1 MKFRR
6 HQHGFSLPEALV
18 ALTLLSSSLAT
29 TALMLVQAVR
39 HEREAACRAAAV
51 RLAGSLAEQ
60 LRLLRRSDGQP
71 LQAIADASE
80 PASCLAAADCAVESD
95 AADVLAAWRN
105 EVAASLPADSNARVS
120 VLGQAPASYLI
131 QIDWP
136 DVAGPEPSALRLAI
150 EP

>member
-1 MKFRR
+1 
-6 HQHGFSLPEALV
+6 
-18 ALTLLSSSLAT
+18 
-29 TALMLVQAVR
+29 
-39 HEREAACRAAAV
+39 
-51 RLAGSLAEQ
+51 
-60 LRLLRRSDGQP
+60 
-71 LQAIADASE
+71 
-80 PASCLAAADCAVESD
+80 
-95 AADVLAAWRN
+95 VLAAWRN